1 MLRNRGIKSL
11 IVTGVTTEVCVH
23 TTVREANDRGFEC
36 LVLEDCCGS
45 YFPEFHEVALRM
57 IAAQGG
63 IFGWVGTSSDLLAN
77 LDRRSLTMAIPLW
90 TRGDLNAFFGL
101 GINMLV
107 NVLVLA
113 GLCIGVVNMAPD
125 DVYRVVLPALG
136 IELLVG
142 NLFYFYLA
150 RRLAMKERRNDVTAL
165 PYGPS
170 VPHMFIVTLVI
181 MLPTYLAT
189 KDPVAAWMAGLAWA
203 FIIGVIILI
212 GAFVGPTIRHLT
224 PRAAMLGTLAGI
236 SLAFISMRPGAQ
248 MWGALWIALPVFMI
262 IIAGFIAGVRLPG
275 NFPVGLAALLVGSA
289 IGWIGG
295 YMEPAAVGD
304 AAKSIAI
311 GIPSLNVNLLMD
323 GLEGISPLLATAIP
337 LGIYNFTEAM
347 SNVESAAA
355 AGDNY
360 NLRHVLLADGTGA
373 IVGSALGSPFPPAV
387 YIGHPGWKAAGG
399 RISYSLASGVVI
411 FLLCAFGLFPLLAAL
426 LPIPAIVPVLLFIGL
441 VIGSQAFVA
450 VPKAHYAAVVLA
462 AIPSLAQWG
471 SGMVHDALLA
481 AGTSVQEVGAT
492 ALANGGVL
500 YGGLATIG
508 AGSVLVGMI
517 LGTIAVFV
525 IDRRF
530 IHAAAACAVGGV
542 LTLIGLIHSEEVHV
556 FSNPRLALGYGLA
569 AVVCLAYSLL
579 KLPPREPDP
588 LDPMDLEVAAERET
602 ARFERE
608 EERVAVPA

>member
-1 MLRNRGIKSL
+1 M
-11 IVTGVTTEVCVH
+11 
-23 TTVREANDRGFEC
+23 TVPF
-36 LVLEDCCGS
+36 
-45 YFPEFHEVALRM
+45 
-57 IAAQGG
+57 
-63 IFGWVGTSSDLLAN
+63 
-77 LDRRSLTMAIPLW
+77 W

-113 GLCIGVVNMAPD
+113 GLCIGVVNIAPD
-125 DVYRVVLPALG
+125 DVYQVILPALG
-136 IELLVG
+136 IELLIG
-142 NLFYFYLA
+142 NVFYFWLA
-150 RRLAMKERRNDVTAL
+150 RRLALRSGRTDVTAM

-189 KDPVAAWMAGLAWA
+189 QDPVAAWTAGLAWA

-212 GAFVGPTIRHLT
+212 GAFVGPSIRHLT

-236 SLAFISMRPGAQ
+236 SLTFISMRPGAQ

-262 IIAGFIAGVRLPG
+262 IVAGFVAGVRLPG

-295 YMEPAAVGD
+295 FMEPAAVGD
-304 AAKSIAI
+304 AAESIAL
-311 GIPSLNVNLLMD
+311 GIPSLNLDLLLD

-355 AGDNY
+355 AGDEY
-360 NLRHVLLADGTGA
+360 NLRSVLLADGTGA
-373 IVGSALGSPFPPAV
+373 VVGAALGSPFPPAV
-387 YIGHPGWKAAGG
+387 YIGQPGWKAAGG
-399 RISYSLASGVVI
+399 RISYSLATGVVI
-411 FLLCAFGLFPLLAAL
+411 FLLCVFGLFPLLSAL

-441 VIGSQAFVA
+441 AIGSQAFGA

-471 SGMVHDALLA
+471 QGMVHDALIA
-481 AGTSVQEVGAT
+481 AGTSAEEVGYA
-492 ALANGGVL
+492 ALASGGVL
-500 YGGLATIG
+500 YEGLLKLG
-508 AGSVLVGMI
+508 EGSVLVGLV
-517 LGTIAVFV
+517 LGSITVFI

-530 IHAAAACAVGGV
+530 LWAAGACAAGGA
-542 LTLIGLIHSEEVHV
+542 LTLVGLIHGEEVRL
-556 FSNPRLALGYGLA
+556 FSSPRIALGYGLA
-569 AVVCLAYSLL
+569 AVVCLGYAALR
-579 KLPPREPDP
+579 LPERETDLSDP
-588 LDPMDLEVAAERET
+588 IDVEVAAERGAPRVAAPEPAT
-602 ARFERE
+602 
-608 EERVAVPA
+608 ERVAVPA